1 MTHLV
6 MGPIL
11 LPLATAVALAA
22 MGGRRA
28 RLEQAIS
35 LTATALLLLLS
46 LLLLRSAAAGETS
59 VYRPGDWPSPFGIV
73 LLLDRLSAL
82 MLVATS
88 LVALGS
94 VAYACLS
101 GLRARY
107 YHALFQFQLAGLS
120 GAFLT
125 ADLFNLFVFFEILLI
140 ASYCL
145 LTLGPTR
152 SRLRAGLHYVVINL
166 VGSTLFLVA
175 VGTLYGLTGTLNLA
189 DLALR
194 VAALPAADAT
204 VARSAALLLFAVFA
218 LKAAVVP
225 LHLWLPGTYAAA
237 APPVAALFAIMT
249 KVGVYG
255 IIRVA
260 TLVFGPD
267 AGVAAA
273 VAGPWLLPVALATQ
287 MVGMAGAL
295 ATRDLRRMQGYFLI
309 GSVGTILTGVGLFTH
324 EGLTAALYYL
334 VHSTFTIAAMFLLAD
349 LIRRRSA
356 GGGALGL
363 LFLFGAMAVVG
374 LPPWSGFIGKAL
386 VLAAAPLDRVG
397 AWVWGVT
404 LLAGLVGVMASAR
417 MGGRLFWL
425 PAPAGAAVVA
435 VRRVRRSALAPVLG
449 LFGAV
454 VLLTVFGDAVTRY
467 TRATA
472 DQLFAPQE
480 YVRAVLPGR

>member
-1 MTHLV
+1 M
-6 MGPIL
+6 
-11 LPLATAVALAA
+11 A

-35 LTATALLLLLS
+35 LAATGTLLLLS
-46 LLLLRSAAAGETS
+46 LLLLRSAATGATS
-59 VYRPGDWPSPFGIV
+59 VYRPGDWPAPFGIV

-94 VAYACLS
+94 VAYACLIGS
-101 GLRARY
+101 RARY

-120 GAFLT
+120 GAILT
-125 ADLFNLFVFFEILLI
+125 ADLFNLFVFIEILLI

-145 LTLGPTR
+145 LTLGSTR
-152 SRLRAGLHYVVINL
+152 SRLRAGLHYVVLNL

-194 VAALPAADAT
+194 VAVLPPMDAA
-204 VARSAALLLFAVFA
+204 VVRSAALLLFAVFA

-225 LHLWLPGTYAAA
+225 LHPWLPGTYAAA

-255 IIRVA
+255 IIRVS

-267 AGVAAA
+267 AGVAAEA
-273 VAGPWLLPVALATQ
+273 AGAWLLPAALATQ

-309 GSVGTILTGVGLFTH
+309 GSVGTMLTGVGLFTQ

-334 VHSTFTIAAMFLLAD
+334 VHSTLTIAAMFLLAD
-349 LIRRRSA
+349 LIRSRSA
-356 GGGALGL
+356 GAGALAM

-374 LPPWSGFIGKAL
+374 LPPWSGFIGKAM
-386 VLAAAPLDRVG
+386 VLAAAPLNPVG

-404 LLAGLVGVMASAR
+404 LLAGLVGLMASAR

-425 PAPAGAAVVA
+425 PAPASAARA
-435 VRRVRRSALAPVLG
+435 AERRVGRTALAPVVG